1 MLLWSLVVAVQTSE
15 RAGRELAGS
24 PTAMPGSGYRDRD
37 REREREREN
46 EVWGHASRGLGSW
59 CLNYDDFR
67 TFALRGCW
75 NLVCK
80 SITHV

>member
-37 REREREREN
+37 REREN
-46 EVWGHASRGLGSW
+46 ELCCHASCGLGSE
-59 CLNYDDFR
+59 CLDYDDFR
-67 TFALRGCW
+67 TFELRGCW

-80 SITHV
+80 SIAHV